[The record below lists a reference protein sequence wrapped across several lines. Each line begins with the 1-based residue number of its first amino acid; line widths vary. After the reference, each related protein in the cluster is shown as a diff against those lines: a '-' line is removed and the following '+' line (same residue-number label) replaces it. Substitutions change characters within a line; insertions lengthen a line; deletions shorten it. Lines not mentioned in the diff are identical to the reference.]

1 MRAKGFWAGPG
12 SSRGRSIIK
21 LLRLPLLAAVCL
33 ASRLFA
39 GNSLVDAGY
48 DHFYNLEFDQA
59 LANFD
64 QAIAQ
69 DPNNPDLHNHAA
81 ETVVFSEMYRDGALE
96 SELVTGNNSLLRRAR
111 LNPAPET
118 QKRFVGEIQKALD
131 LEQARLRRN
140 SNDTGALYAMGITY
154 GLRANYYFLVQKDW
168 VSALHDSTTARK
180 QHNRVSELDP
190 KNVDARLV
198 QGLHDYV
205 IGSLPAMYKMFGF
218 LIGFHG
224 DKERGIRIVE
234 QVAAGGSL
242 NRIDAQIFLAAIYRR
257 ERHPAKALPLVES
270 LIARFPRNYLL
281 RFEQAEMY
289 SGLGDGKKAV
299 ASVQQVAQLKT
310 QGSAGYARVPWESIY
325 YHLGTIQFWYG
336 DLDGALANMQ
346 KVTAHAEEVDLNTGV
361 LAWMRVG
368 QIYDLTQ
375 RHSLAIEAY
384 KKAMAYAP
392 EAEAARESRRYISAP
407 YRRP

>member
-1 MRAKGFWAGPG
+1 M
-12 SSRGRSIIK
+12 K
-21 LLRLPLLAAVCL
+21 LTVLAAVCL
-33 ASRLFA
+33 ASRLLA

-59 LANFD
+59 LADFD
-64 QAIAQ
+64 QAIAK
-69 DPNNPDLHNHAA
+69 DPNDPDLHNHAA

-96 SELVTGNNSLLRRAR
+96 SQLVTGNNSLLRRAK
-111 LNPAPET
+111 LNPTPET
-118 QKRFVGEIQKALD
+118 QKHLLGENQRAMD

-140 SNDTGALYAMGITY
+140 PNDATALYAMGITY

-180 QHNRVSELDP
+180 AHNRVSELDP

-224 DKERGIRIVE
+224 DKDRGIRIVE
-234 QVAAGGSL
+234 QVAAHGSL
-242 NRIDAQIFLAAIYRR
+242 DKIDAQVFLAAIYRR
-257 ERHPAKALPLVES
+257 ERQTAKALPLVES

-281 RFEQAEMY
+281 RFEQAGMY
-289 SGLGDGKKAV
+289 SALGDGKKAI

-310 QGSAGYARVPWESIY
+310 QAAAGYTRVPWEEIY
-325 YHLGTIQFWYG
+325 YQLGTIQFWYG
-336 DLDGALANMQ
+336 DLDAALANMR
-346 KVTAHAEEVDLNTGV
+346 KVTAHADEVDLNTGV

-392 EAEAARESRRYISAP
+392 EAEAARESRRYISSP
-407 YRRP
+407 YRREKS